1 MGYTDEAKY
10 KMGKILVK
18 LINKEGVPKL
28 KGGEITFK
36 MDAGDEGVVKTF
48 YTSDEG
54 KSPIDVRRINVI
66 FTPNGKYAYHNGI
79 IQDMVL
85 KKINESCDTLGIY
98 FSYSEIKRLINLFI
112 SINGNVIP
120 WNYQNSRLFYIPKE
134 TKKEIIYCIP
144 SNNLTYT
151 TANQNILNMRIDY
164 TETEIEEIDDSST
177 AGMYVNFGFKDI
189 TINNEKISFREMN
202 ESGLISA
209 LMEEIKF
216 DDDLQMDS
224 ENCAY
229 RALANDIDFEASDEI
244 FLNAYPYLTS
254 INGVSTNNINDD
266 SENSVMTII
275 DEIAKKNGW

>member
-1 MGYTDEAKY
+1 
-10 KMGKILVK
+10 
-18 LINKEGVPKL
+18 
-28 KGGEITFK
+28 
-36 MDAGDEGVVKTF
+36 
-48 YTSDEG
+48 
-54 KSPIDVRRINVI
+54 
-66 FTPNGKYAYHNGI
+66 
-79 IQDMVL
+79 
-85 KKINESCDTLGIY
+85 
-98 FSYSEIKRLINLFI
+98 
-112 SINGNVIP
+112 
-120 WNYQNSRLFYIPKE
+120 
-134 TKKEIIYCIP
+134 
-144 SNNLTYT
+144 
-151 TANQNILNMRIDY
+151 MRIDY
-164 TETEIEEIDDSST
+164 TETEIEVIDDSST

-209 LMEEIKF
+209 LMEEIKY

-254 INGVSTNNINDD
+254 INGVSTTNINDD